1 MHKAGKVWGKTELL
15 LANHS
20 VEFHRIETIKGGVC
34 SKHKHEHKCNGFFV
48 ESGRM
53 LIRVWKDYGLKNTL
67 SQVDETILET
77 GDFTQVKPGEYHQF
91 EALED
96 TVAFELYWTE
106 VLNHNDIVRET
117 VGYIDQTIK
126 GDNVII
132 GNLTETMAPT
142 NTMST
147 TSSDNIAIGKKP
159 PWHENAPSK
168 FGEWHSE
175 WHNITGE
182 V

>member
-34 SKHKHEHKCNGFFV
+34 SKHLHSYKWNGFYV

-53 LIRVWKDYGLKNTL
+53 LIRVWKGDYDL
-67 SQVDETILET
+67 VDETILET

-168 FGEWHSE
+168 FGEWH
-175 WHNITGE
+175 NITGK